1 MTPTLVV
8 MLVLYSVM
16 LASGQILFK
25 MAAEAARAEGG
36 SFFVALLF
44 EPKFILAVALYGLLT
59 LLWTWILSQVPLSR
73 AYPLVALAFVV
84 TPVLGSLLLGERLS
98 GTVMLGTGLVLAGL
112 MVVVYAE

>member
-25 MAAEAARAEGG
+25 MAAESAREEGG
-36 SFFVALLF
+36 SFFIALLF
-44 EPKFILAVALYGLLT
+44 EPKFIIAVALYGLLT

-73 AYPLVALAFVV
+73 AYPFVALAFVV
-84 TPVLGSLLLGERLS
+84 TPVLGSLLLGKRLS